1 MLTQAWIMKIY
12 EDGASLSSVGH
23 GFRWILNTQQQR
35 DSDGTSI
42 HDRRGYALRVHRTGN
57 DLAWRT
63 VGSPRPTSDQ
73 RMLIVE
79 ASGTLDFWDRP
90 EEDIYSLDDG
100 EPV

>member
-1 MLTQAWIMKIY
+1 MSTVTIMDIGARTIGEDEPLTSW
-12 EDGASLSSVGH
+12 V
-23 GFRWILNTQQQR
+23 
-35 DSDGTSI
+35 
-42 HDRRGYALRVHRTGN
+42 
-57 DLAWRT
+57 
-63 VGSPRPTSDQ
+63 SPFVFVSAPADPTSDQ